1 MTNSFYDNQIK
12 NRNFLSPS
20 GFQFNL
26 ARAPKVDF
34 FSNSTRIPGIQLGNI
49 DVGNYL
55 KSIPVPG
62 DQIQFEDLTLQ
73 FLVDENMEN
82 YLEIHNWIYS
92 LGYPKSVD
100 QFGDLIRADDNQFV
114 IDNLRQFSDGTL
126 TVLNSNFVPMSY
138 IIFKD
143 LFPESLSTLLDNKV
157 NGSSHQSNSSRTSSV
172 FNQYSSVFFKLLFTN
187 IFLIICFK

>member
-1 MTNSFYDNQIK
+1 M
-12 NRNFLSPS
+12 
-20 GFQFNL
+20 
-26 ARAPKVDF
+26 
-34 FSNSTRIPGIQLGNI
+34 
-49 DVGNYL
+49 
-55 KSIPVPG
+55 PG

-138 IIFKD
+138 IKFKD
-143 LFPESLSTLLDNKV
+143 LFPISLSTGILQVKLTTHILQQQLHSNISSEILDTKFKV
-157 NGSSHQSNSSRTSSV
+157 RTSSI
-172 FNQYSSVFFKLLFTN
+172 TT
-187 IFLIICFK
+187 

>member
-1 MTNSFYDNQIK
+1 MTNSFYDKQIK

-26 ARAPKVDF
+26 AKAPKVDF

-55 KSIPVPG
+55 KVVPVPG

-73 FLVDENMEN
+73 FLVDENLEN
-82 YLEIHNWIYS
+82 YLEIHNWIYA

-100 QFGDLIRADDNQFV
+100 QFITLAKDRETSE
-114 IDNLRQFSDGTL
+114 IDNLKQFSDGTL
-126 TVLNSNFVPMSY
+126 TVLNSNFNPMAYVKFS
-138 IIFKD
+138 D
-143 LFPESLSTLLDNKV
+143 MFPISLSTLEFTAGDSDYSYFTATVTFKYLIYEILDTNFRV
-157 NGSSHQSNSSRTSSV
+157 RTTSINSR
-172 FNQYSSVFFKLLFTN
+172 
-187 IFLIICFK
+187 

>member
-55 KSIPVPG
+55 KAIPVPG

-82 YLEIHNWIYS
+82 FLEIHNWLYG

-100 QFGDLIRADDNQFV
+100 QFGDLIRAANDEG

-138 IIFKD
+138 IKFKD
-143 LFPESLSTLLDNKV
+143 LFPISLSTLEFTAGETDYSYCTATVTFKYLIYEILDTKFKV
-157 NGSSHQSNSSRTSSV
+157 RTSSI
-172 FNQYSSVFFKLLFTN
+172 TT
-187 IFLIICFK
+187 

>member
-1 MTNSFYDNQIK
+1 MANTFYDKQIK

-34 FSNSTRIPGIQLGNI
+34 FSSSARIPGIQLGEI
-49 DVGNYL
+49 MVGNYL
-55 KSIPVPG
+55 KSVPVPG

-73 FLVDENMEN
+73 FIVDENLEN

-100 QFGDLIRADDNQFV
+100 QFGRLVTNADSE
-114 IDNLRQFSDGTL
+114 IYNLRQFSDGTL
-126 TVLNSNFVPMSY
+126 TVLNSNFNPMAY
-138 IIFKD
+138 VKFTD
-143 LFPESLSTLLDNKV
+143 MFPVSLSTLEFTAAENDYTYFTATVTFKYLLYEILDTKFKV
-157 NGSSHQSNSSRTSSV
+157 RTTSI
-172 FNQYSSVFFKLLFTN
+172 TT
-187 IFLIICFK
+187 

>member
-92 LGYPKSVD
+92 LGYPKSCLLYTSD
-100 QFGDLIRADDNQFV
+100 AAD
-114 IDNLRQFSDGTL
+114 
-126 TVLNSNFVPMSY
+126 
-138 IIFKD
+138 
-143 LFPESLSTLLDNKV
+143 E
-157 NGSSHQSNSSRTSSV
+157 
-172 FNQYSSVFFKLLFTN
+172 
-187 IFLIICFK
+187 

>member
-55 KSIPVPG
+55 KSIPVPV

-82 YLEIHNWIYS
+82 FLEIHNWIYG

-100 QFGDLIRADDNQFV
+100 QFTNLVNDRGEIDDLK
-114 IDNLRQFSDGTL
+114 QFSDGTL

-138 IIFKD
+138 IKFKD
-143 LFPESLSTLLDNKV
+143 LFPVSLSTLEFTASETDYSYFTATVTFKYLIYEILDTKFKV
-157 NGSSHQSNSSRTSSV
+157 RTSSI
-172 FNQYSSVFFKLLFTN
+172 TT
-187 IFLIICFK
+187 

>member
-1 MTNSFYDNQIK
+1 
-12 NRNFLSPS
+12 
-20 GFQFNL
+20 
-26 ARAPKVDF
+26 
-34 FSNSTRIPGIQLGNI
+34 LGNI

-55 KSIPVPG
+55 KAIPVPG

-126 TVLNSNFVPMSY
+126 TV
-138 IIFKD
+138 
-143 LFPESLSTLLDNKV
+143 
-157 NGSSHQSNSSRTSSV
+157 
-172 FNQYSSVFFKLLFTN
+172 
-187 IFLIICFK
+187 